1 MKQQKWI
8 HEGLIT
14 EQLTDGMYL
23 PDSFR

>member
-1 MKQQKWI
+1 MQQQKWI

>member
-1 MKQQKWI
+1 MKQQKRI

>member
-14 EQLTDGMYL
+14 EELTDGMYL

>member
-8 HEGLIT
+8 HEALIT

>member
-1 MKQQKWI
+1 MQQQKWI
-8 HEGLIT
+8 YEGLIT

>member
-8 HEGLIT
+8 REGLIT

>member
-8 HEGLIT
+8 QEGLIT